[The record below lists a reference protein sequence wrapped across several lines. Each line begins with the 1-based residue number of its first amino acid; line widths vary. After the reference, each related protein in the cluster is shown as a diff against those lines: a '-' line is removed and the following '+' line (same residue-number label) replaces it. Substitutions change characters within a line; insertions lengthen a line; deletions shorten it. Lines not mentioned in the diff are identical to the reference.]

1 MTRPARPI
9 AVHYPELWSL
19 VEAQFPLEPGSI
31 HGPLHW
37 RRVERIGLRIA
48 SSSGADTDVVRLFA
62 LFHDSRRENEHT
74 DPDHGLRGALLASAH
89 RGEHFEL
96 DDERFELLRF
106 ACTHHTDGLRSDDP
120 TIGTCWDADRLD
132 LARLGIQ
139 PCDEYLS
146 TREAKLPDVQEWA
159 MELARETRHG
169 RRRRRRRRR

>member
-1 MTRPARPI
+1 MKPAQPST
-9 AVHYPELWSL
+9 VYLPELWSL

-37 RRVERIGLRIA
+37 RRVERIGLRLAA
-48 SSSGADTDVVRLFA
+48 SCGADTDVVRLFA

-74 DPDHGLRGALLASAH
+74 DPDHGLRGAVLAGAY

-96 DDERFELLRF
+96 DDERFEILRY

-120 TIGTCWDADRLD
+120 TIGTCWDADRLE
-132 LARLGIQ
+132 LARLGID

-146 TREAKLPDVQEWA
+146 TREAKLAEVKEWA
-159 MELARETRHG
+159 SKLARGKPHERRPRRG
-169 RRRRRRRRR
+169 RRR